1 MEKWQENKEAI
12 CDRLDEHLI
21 GDFSYGGKRKNKG
34 NHIFF
39 ETGKGRKV
47 QGRGTLYDEGF

>member
-21 GDFSYGGKRKNKG
+21 GDFSYGEKRKNKG

-47 QGRGTLYDEGF
+47 QERGTLYDEGF